1 MCVGTV
7 EVVTVEPSVHVEFV
21 RLVLGLGITAI
32 ALRFLK
38 VVRFIN

>member
-21 RLVLGLGITAI
+21 RLVLGLGILAI
-32 ALRFLK
+32 ALRCLK
-38 VVRFIN
+38 VARFLS